1 MEVKNLEFSFYKK
14 EILKGLNLTAKRGE
28 FIGILGPNG
37 CGKSTL
43 LKNILKIYKPKS
55 GIITLKDKSLKE
67 YSQKELSQILG
78 FVPQKSQI
86 SMPLLVED
94 IILMGRY
101 SHLKSSFYGYEKKDL
116 EAVDEI
122 MKLLNL
128 ENFKK
133 RVAFTLSGGEF
144 QRVILARALVG
155 KPEMLLLDEP
165 TSALDLNY
173 AVSILKIC
181 KSIVKKQNIAC
192 VVVLHDLNL
201 ASLFCDK
208 IMFLKDGKVAYSG
221 TAKELFTKEILNEI
235 YSLKCEILEHENRPV
250 VVAI

>member
-55 GIITLKDKSLKE
+55 GIITLKEKSLKE

-101 SHLKSSFYGYEKKDL
+101 SHLKSSFYG
-116 EAVDEI
+116 
-122 MKLLNL
+122 
-128 ENFKK
+128 
-133 RVAFTLSGGEF
+133 
-144 QRVILARALVG
+144 
-155 KPEMLLLDEP
+155 
-165 TSALDLNY
+165 
-173 AVSILKIC
+173 
-181 KSIVKKQNIAC
+181 
-192 VVVLHDLNL
+192 
-201 ASLFCDK
+201 
-208 IMFLKDGKVAYSG
+208 
-221 TAKELFTKEILNEI
+221 
-235 YSLKCEILEHENRPV
+235 
-250 VVAI
+250 